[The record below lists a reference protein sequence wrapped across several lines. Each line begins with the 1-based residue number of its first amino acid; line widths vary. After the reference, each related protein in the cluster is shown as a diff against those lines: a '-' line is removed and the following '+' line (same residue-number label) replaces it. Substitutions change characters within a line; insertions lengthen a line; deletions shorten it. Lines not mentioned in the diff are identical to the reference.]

1 MGFTKMT
8 KREKQRTLDKNRWSY
23 VMVEGPR
30 NSHYLEKPKKGQE
43 PLVFLANN
51 RTLIQKLMPV
61 ASPSKLSQLS
71 EVPQVSDDLL
81 ASDNLGRYE
90 FDPNNDDFNT
100 TPLSPRKPEDSPTK
114 RNRHRAKVE
123 AQGQAWQIDVL
134 PALVPIFL
142 TLWHKTRRL
151 RDADALVLPSRPHCN
166 CGKSTWC
173 KISVLRFTCIKDI
186 ETAICPCA
194 PAPQQLLQAGFFP
207 SAPKR
212 PSFAVDV
219 RVLEFA
225 MQLFVRIAPNN
236 TAWCGTIESFL
247 GGLGFTLEHEGSL
260 RKLFASSLEWYTHL
274 RHTVNHRFDDIL
286 ERTRY
291 YHFLEDVSDD
301 EDRAA
306 TPTPTPTPAATQQ
319 TSPPRTPPASPP
331 SITQNA
337 PPVNERGRHRQRL
350 SFSSSRENSTSPTP
364 GPSGARQKRRRDA
377 TPEPEPVK
385 NPFCEPL
392 PRTRPSEYL
401 RRRCPACFGALAHD
415 PSATADVFVC
425 VDACFTQKRNTGAP
439 DPPKTHPATHFI
451 SETLSTKMEEYVDG
465 MRDTKP
471 SAKRPRRVTVEEVAD
486 DGEDDYEH
494 PELLVP
500 RSVLD
505 GCEASFKA
513 ADERRVK
520 ASTQFYDD
528 TALMA
533 LLCRHDRVL
542 WLVNMHSVGEKQFYV
557 LLLLETLFQHLPLAI
572 TIGLLYDVACQLERS
587 ARKWGFLDR
596 YLHRLIFAVAVF
608 HAFGHEWGCQIIY
621 HPRKRVGFGFTN
633 GEGCERFWHSISHLI
648 AHLRV
653 SSYHHRLYTLDTQVE
668 HADEANLFKLAE
680 WNHRRALHSTAKRV
694 EAQMTLK
701 QSGHALPFLRAQW
714 AQQVKAQTKPIAR
727 RSKTRG
733 QKAVAAILASHDA
746 TAIRKSQVW
755 DCEAA
760 ALDAVDVEDTDAI
773 VQTKVA
779 LAKAREA
786 LGKAKDR
793 LRRQEL
799 GLGVEDKVALK
810 NLAKSKYFELRM
822 NALAVKTRLQDRLRA
837 RKFERDRVERSSRR
851 QQVSEHKLLTHTE
864 SAVKRREPQISHLKT
879 DYNKLCDAIAVEI
892 RKGRALA
899 RAIAPERIET
909 KALCALDVDD
919 AIWQDA
925 GLQEDEEVEVP
936 LWLSSDTVHSS
947 IRAMLELDR
956 ANEEDKILAKE
967 RQALRAWFAEEWT
980 IVNVAMDRAEN
991 EESRYQLFF
1000 RRERLLRLCVTWR
1013 RFLPAEAAGDTP
1025 WGPSEEELLGVIIDS
1040 GKAGRGEDGYQA
1052 ADGDSEEELEDF
1064 DTLDA
1069 LGTADVYRN
1078 AYSGG
1083 RADNDTSS
1091 GSGSDSE

>member
-8 KREKQRTLDKNRWSY
+8 KREKQRALDKNRWSY

-61 ASPSKLSQLS
+61 ASSSKLPQFS

-81 ASDNLGRYE
+81 ASDDLGRYY

-114 RNRHRAKVE
+114 RKRHRANVE
-123 AQGQAWQIDVL
+123 A
-134 PALVPIFL
+134 
-142 TLWHKTRRL
+142 
-151 RDADALVLPSRPHCN
+151 
-166 CGKSTWC
+166 STWC
-173 KISVLRFTCIKDI
+173 KISVLHFTCIKDI
-186 ETAICPCA
+186 ETAICPCT
-194 PAPQQLLQAGFFP
+194 PAPQQLLHAGFFP

-212 PSFAVDV
+212 PSFTVDV

-247 GGLGFTLEHEGSL
+247 GGLGFSLEHEGSL

-301 EDRAA
+301 DEDRAA
-306 TPTPTPTPAATQQ
+306 TSTPTPTPAATQQ
-319 TSPPRTPPASPP
+319 TSPPRTPPASPL
-331 SITQNA
+331 STTQNV
-337 PPVNERGRHRQRL
+337 PPPNERGRRRRRF
-350 SFSSSRENSTSPTP
+350 SFSPSRENSTSPTP
-364 GPSGARQKRRRDA
+364 APSGTRQKRRRDA

-385 NPFCEPL
+385 NPFCEPP

-415 PSATADVFVC
+415 PSATVDVFVC
-425 VDACFTQKRNTGAP
+425 VDACFMQKRNTGAP
-439 DPPKTHPATHFI
+439 DPPKTHPGTHFI

-465 MRDTKP
+465 VCNTKP
-471 SAKRPRRVTVEEVAD
+471 SAKHPRRATVEEVAD

-500 RSVLD
+500 CSVLD

-542 WLVNMHSVGEKQFYV
+542 WLVNMHSAGEKQFYV

-680 WNHRRALHSTAKRV
+680 WNHRRALHT
-694 EAQMTLK
+694 
-701 QSGHALPFLRAQW
+701 QW

-733 QKAVAAILASHDA
+733 QKAVAAVLASRDA
-746 TAIRKSQVW
+746 TAIRKSQVQ

-760 ALDAVDVEDTDAI
+760 ALDAVDAEDTDAI
-773 VQTKVA
+773 VQTRVA
-779 LAKAREA
+779 LAKAQEA

-793 LRRQEL
+793 LQRQEL
-799 GLGVEDKVALK
+799 ALRVEDKVALK

-822 NALAVKTRLQDRLRA
+822 NAL
-837 RKFERDRVERSSRR
+837 FERDRVERSSRR
-851 QQVSEHKLLTHTE
+851 QQASEHKLLTHTE
-864 SAVKRREPQISHLKT
+864 SAVKRREPQISRLKT

-892 RKGRALA
+892 RKGRAPA
-899 RAIAPERIET
+899 RAIAPEH
-909 KALCALDVDD
+909 
-919 AIWQDA
+919 A
-925 GLQEDEEVEVP
+925 GLQGDEEVEVL
-936 LWLSSDTVHSS
+936 LWLSSDTVRSG

-956 ANEEDKILAKE
+956 ANEEDKILTKE

-1000 RRERLLRLCVTWR
+1000 RRERLLR
-1013 RFLPAEAAGDTP
+1013 F
-1025 WGPSEEELLGVIIDS
+1025 EEELLGVIIDS

-1064 DTLDA
+1064 DA
-1069 LGTADVYRN
+1069 LGTADVYRD

-1083 RADNDTSS
+1083 RADSDTSS

>member
-8 KREKQRTLDKNRWSY
+8 KHEKQRALDKNRWSY
-23 VMVEGPR
+23 VMVKGPR

-51 RTLIQKLMPV
+51 RTLIQKLMPI
-61 ASPSKLSQLS
+61 ASSSKLPQFS

-81 ASDNLGRYE
+81 ASDDLGRYY
-90 FDPNNDDFNT
+90 FDPNNDDFDT
-100 TPLSPRKPEDSPTK
+100 TPLSPHKPEDSPTK
-114 RNRHRAKVE
+114 RKHHRANVE
-123 AQGQAWQIDVL
+123 VQGQAWQIDIL
-134 PALVPIFL
+134 PALVPVFL

-166 CGKSTWC
+166 CGRSTWC
-173 KISVLRFTCIKDI
+173 KISVLHFTCIKDI

-194 PAPQQLLQAGFFP
+194 PAPQQLLHAGFFP

-225 MQLFVRIAPNN
+225 MQLFVRIALNN

-247 GGLGFTLEHEGSL
+247 GGFGFSLEHEG
-260 RKLFASSLEWYTHL
+260 SLEWYTHL

-286 ERTRY
+286 EQTRY
-291 YHFLEDVSDD
+291 YHFLEDVSDDD

-319 TSPPRTPPASPP
+319 TSPPRTPPASPL
-331 SITQNA
+331 STTQNV
-337 PPVNERGRHRQRL
+337 PPPNERGRRWQHF
-350 SFSSSRENSTSPTP
+350 SFSPSRENSTSPTP
-364 GPSGARQKRRRDA
+364 VPSGARQKRRRDA

-385 NPFCEPL
+385 NPFCEPP

-439 DPPKTHPATHFI
+439 DPPKTHPGTHFI

-465 MRDTKP
+465 VRDTKP
-471 SAKRPRRVTVEEVAD
+471 SAKRPRRATVEEVVD
-486 DGEDDYEH
+486 DREDDYEH
-494 PELLVP
+494 PELLIP

-513 ADERRVK
+513 ADERCVK

-528 TALMA
+528 TTLMA
-533 LLCRHDRVL
+533 LLCRHDRIL
-542 WLVNMHSVGEKQFYV
+542 WLVNMHSAGEKQFYV
-557 LLLLETLFQHLPLAI
+557 LLLLETLFQHLPLVI

-587 ARKWGFLDR
+587 AHKWGFLDR

-608 HAFGHEWGCQIIY
+608 HVFGHEWGCQIIY
-621 HPRKRVGFGFTN
+621 HPRKQVGFGFTN
-633 GEGCERFWHSISHLI
+633 GEGS
-648 AHLRV
+648 
-653 SSYHHRLYTLDTQVE
+653 
-668 HADEANLFKLAE
+668 NLFKLAE
-680 WNHRRALHSTAKRV
+680 WNHRRALHSTAKHV
-694 EAQMTLK
+694 EAQKTLK

-727 RSKTRG
+727 HSKTRG
-733 QKAVAAILASHDA
+733 QKAVAAVLASCDA
-746 TAIRKSQVW
+746 TAIRKSQVQ

-760 ALDAVDVEDTDAI
+760 ALDAVDAEDTDAI
-773 VQTKVA
+773 VQTRVA

-793 LRRQEL
+793 LRHQEL
-799 GLGVEDKVALK
+799 ALGVEDKVALK

-822 NALAVKTRLQDRLRA
+822 NALALKTRLRDRLRA
-837 RKFERDRVERSSRR
+837 CKFERDRVEHSSRR
-851 QQVSEHKLLTHTE
+851 QQASEHKLLTHTE
-864 SAVKRREPQISHLKT
+864 SAVKRHEPQISRLKT

-892 RKGRALA
+892 RKGRAPA

-909 KALCALDVDD
+909 KALYALDVDD

-925 GLQEDEEVEVP
+925 GLQGDEEVEVL
-936 LWLSSDTVHSS
+936 LWLSSDTVRSG

-1000 RRERLLRLCVTWR
+1000 RRERLLRLCATWR
-1013 RFLPAEAAGDTP
+1013 RFLPTEMAGDTP

-1064 DTLDA
+1064 DALDA
-1069 LGTADVYRN
+1069 LGTADVYRD

-1083 RADNDTSS
+1083 RADSDTSS

>member
-8 KREKQRTLDKNRWSY
+8 KREKQRALDKNRWSY

-51 RTLIQKLMPV
+51 RTLIQKFMPV
-61 ASPSKLSQLS
+61 ASPSKLSQFS

-81 ASDNLGRYE
+81 ASDDLGRYE
-90 FDPNNDDFNT
+90 FDPNNDDFDT

-114 RNRHRAKVE
+114 RNHQRANVE

-134 PALVPIFL
+134 PALVPVFL

-173 KISVLRFTCIKDI
+173 KILVLRFTCIKDI
-186 ETAICPCA
+186 ETAICLCA

-225 MQLFVRIAPNN
+225 MQLFVHIAPNN

-260 RKLFASSLEWYTHL
+260 HKLFVSSLEWYTHL

-291 YHFLEDVSDD
+291 YHFLEDISDD

-337 PPVNERGRHRQRL
+337 PPGRPERDRNDDEMQRL
-350 SFSSSRENSTSPTP
+350 NR
-364 GPSGARQKRRRDA
+364 
-377 TPEPEPVK
+377 
-385 NPFCEPL
+385 NP
-392 PRTRPSEYL
+392 EYL

-465 MRDTKP
+465 VHDTKP
-471 SAKRPRRVTVEEVAD
+471 SAKRPRHATVEEVAD

-533 LLCRHDRVL
+533 LLCHHDRIL
-542 WLVNMHSVGEKQFYV
+542 WLVNMHSAGEKQFYV
-557 LLLLETLFQHLPLAI
+557 LLLLETLFQHLLLAI

-633 GEGCERFWHSISHLI
+633 GEG
-648 AHLRV
+648 
-653 SSYHHRLYTLDTQVE
+653 LYMQLQLKYPPWTYIVFT
-668 HADEANLFKLAE
+668 LAE

-701 QSGHALPFLRAQW
+701 QSGHALLFLRAQW

-727 RSKTRG
+727 HSKTRG
-733 QKAVAAILASHDA
+733 QKAVAAVLASRDA
-746 TAIRKSQVW
+746 TAIRKSQVR
-755 DCEAA
+755 DCKAA
-760 ALDAVDVEDTDAI
+760 ALDAVDAEDTDTI
-773 VQTKVA
+773 
-779 LAKAREA
+779 
-786 LGKAKDR
+786 DR

-822 NALAVKTRLQDRLRA
+822 NALALKLVCETDYVHA
-837 RKFERDRVERSSRR
+837 SSSGIGWSAPRVASKCR
-851 QQVSEHKLLTHTE
+851 HKLLTHTE

-909 KALCALDVDD
+909 KALYALDVDD

-936 LWLSSDTVHSS
+936 LWLSSDTVRSS
-947 IRAMLELDR
+947 IWAMLELDR

-967 RQALRAWFAEEWT
+967 CRALRAWFAEEWT

-991 EESRYQLFF
+991 EESCYQLFF
-1000 RRERLLRLCVTWR
+1000 HRERLLRLCAMWR

-1064 DTLDA
+1064 DALDA
-1069 LGTADVYRN
+1069 LGTADVYRD